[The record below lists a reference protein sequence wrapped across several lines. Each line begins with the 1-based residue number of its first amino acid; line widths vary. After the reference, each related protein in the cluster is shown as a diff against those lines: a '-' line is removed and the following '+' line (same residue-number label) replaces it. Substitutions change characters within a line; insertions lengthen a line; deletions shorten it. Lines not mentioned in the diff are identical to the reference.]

1 MNKSE
6 KRPLLTVITAVFNGD
21 KNLENTIKSIISQT
35 YDKIEYIIIDG
46 GSTDR
51 SVDIIK
57 KYADQI
63 DYWISERDNG
73 ISDAFNKGVK
83 LAKGDYINFQGDGDG
98 FASKDAVERLL
109 KGVSRDE
116 HVFIS
121 ARIQRLDINGNIISK
136 TSHVKKFNK
145 KSLLFRMS
153 LPHQG
158 LLTHKSYFQK
168 YGLFDHNLKFC
179 MDYDHLLRSYKEFR
193 RHTLKISSL
202 QIGEQMVSVTENIL
216 KYLMSIIA

>member
-63 DYWISERDNG
+63 DYWISERTM
-73 ISDAFNKGVK
+73 A
-83 LAKGDYINFQGDGDG
+83 
-98 FASKDAVERLL
+98 
-109 KGVSRDE
+109 
-116 HVFIS
+116 
-121 ARIQRLDINGNIISK
+121 
-136 TSHVKKFNK
+136 
-145 KSLLFRMS
+145 
-153 LPHQG
+153 
-158 LLTHKSYFQK
+158 
-168 YGLFDHNLKFC
+168 
-179 MDYDHLLRSYKEFR
+179 
-193 RHTLKISSL
+193 
-202 QIGEQMVSVTENIL
+202 
-216 KYLMSIIA
+216 